1 LIAFYTLGDEINM
14 LFPFVDGS
22 LHELLYHDKL
32 PENLSST
39 ISFPE
44 DWISRGV
51 EGIAQ
56 GLCTIHNPPKPL
68 PDGRRIIGYHF
79 DLKPKN
85 ILITWD
91 GVFKITDFGQSLI
104 QVVHIG
110 EKQYGGDEYRGGD
123 PEYAPPEEMPSRD
136 QVERSSYLCLPVESA
151 QIQSPNNPMHPPLA
165 QLPTHRD
172 LSKYDIWSLG
182 CIIIQIYTYICL
194 GASEA
199 VKHFDTERRG
209 IEKHLPYHKNGQ
221 LKAHVKQQ
229 MDNIL
234 MSPTSLKSIA
244 TQDYM
249 NAIRD
254 LTMTMLDVDPEK
266 RPKSTEVAKQL
277 KDHLN
282 NYKDSE
288 SDETGLLAAANRM
301 SLSTAHKD
309 YQEIA
314 INEKGRSFVTLD
326 KVWLVEGHNSRGML
340 PCRFKLFH
348 NQENLLLMRCFLKDN
363 KVEHDFDIFPF
374 MSTFINPEALLDG
387 KHHGPC
393 RLVTDRNGSLE
404 RKFVFE
410 DGLLEFQ
417 AAVVQHVVVPIST
430 EDLSESKR
438 TTLYNL
444 DLPIKVSRQPHKI
457 FRTPQR
463 AIAVQIWNRRPFRH
477 LQCEGEQAQYPVTFG
492 SVSPSNRRLMM
503 FFSEPPSVLQL
514 PLEPRLGKVE
524 VEYKQ
529 DETVIKFQGR
539 GSAGSRFYSN
549 VLSLD
554 NQNGLL
560 LPIDLKCYPLVDA
573 FNSSHQNTSEIRLL
587 VKNPSGELD
596 YTESIH

>member
-1 LIAFYTLGDEINM
+1 M

-22 LHELLYHDKL
+22 LHELLYYDKL
-32 PENLSST
+32 PENVSSA

-51 EGIAQ
+51 EGIAH

-110 EKQYGGDEYRGGD
+110 EKQYGGDAYRGGD

-136 QVERSSYLCLPVESA
+136 QVKRSSYLYLPAESA
-151 QIQSPNNPMHPPLA
+151 QIQSPNHLMPPPPLP

-182 CIIIQIYTYICL
+182 CIIIQIYTYLCL

-209 IEKHLPYHKNGQ
+209 IEEHLPYHKNGR
-221 LKAHVKQQ
+221 LKSHVEQQ

-244 TQDYM
+244 TRDYM
-249 NAIRD
+249 SAIRH
-254 LTMTMLDVDPEK
+254 LTMMMLNVDPEK
-266 RPKSTEVAKQL
+266 RPKSTKVVKQL
-277 KDHLN
+277 RHYLN
-282 NYKDSE
+282 DYKDSE

-301 SLSTAHKD
+301 SLSAAHKG

-314 INEKGRSFVTLD
+314 MNEKGQSFVTLD
-326 KVWLVEGHNSRGML
+326 KVWLVEGQNSRGML

-348 NQENLLLMRCFLKDN
+348 NRENLLLMRCFLKGN
-363 KVEHDFDIFPF
+363 RLEHDSDIFPF

-393 RLVTDRNGSLE
+393 RLTDRNSGLE

-430 EDLSESKR
+430 EDLSEGRRR
-438 TTLYNL
+438 TALYNL

-457 FRTPQR
+457 FKTPQR

-477 LQCEGEQAQYPVTFG
+477 LQREGEQAQSPVTPR

-539 GSAGSRFYSN
+539 GSARPRFYSN
-549 VLSLD
+549 LLSLD

-573 FNSSHQNTSEIRLL
+573 YNSSHQNTSEIRLL
-587 VKNPSGELD
+587 VQNPSGELD
-596 YTESIH
+596 YTESVH